1 MQRLRS
7 AAVSPLTRARPPRPP
22 RRLLTRLACVA
33 LLCAAVAPLAG
44 WSNGTSGGDSF
55 GTHDWVVREANVVA
69 AASGYTWLDVDVAQI
84 ATDDPDSQLH
94 DFYHHVYDVWG
105 SSYGDAPTRIAALY
119 AQTVAELKA
128 GDRVAAS
135 RSFGLLSHYYSDINN
150 PLHTDQV
157 PQEKSVHSSYELA
170 AQRYTDAPG
179 ENAAW
184 VVPDGIQ
191 LVSDPAEET
200 RLAAANA
207 HRSYQ
212 GLVGN
217 YSQGRMNPAVVAITS
232 ASLNRASNDLAD
244 LIASAGKASGVAGAI
259 PSVAPP
265 ATPVAPAAPVT
276 PAPSMPAAEATATED
291 STSSAVA
298 TVAVMA
304 LDPEPPTPRMPSGPP
319 LALAFWVVAGSVFS
333 ISLFGALGAE
343 RLAKA

>member
-1 MQRLRS
+1 M
-7 AAVSPLTRARPPRPP
+7 
-22 RRLLTRLACVA
+22 
-33 LLCAAVAPLAG
+33 LCAAVGPIAG

-55 GTHDWVVREANVVA
+55 GTHDWVIREANVVA
-69 AASGYTWLDVDVAQI
+69 AASGYTWLDVDVAQL
-84 ATDDPDSQLH
+84 ASDDPDTQLH
-94 DFYHHVYDVWG
+94 DTYHHVYDVWG

-119 AQTVAELKA
+119 AETVAELRT

-170 AQRYTDAPG
+170 AQKYTDAPG

-212 GLVGN
+212 GLVAN

-232 ASLNRASNDLAD
+232 SSLNRASNDLAD
-244 LIASAGKASGVAGAI
+244 LIASAGKAGGVVGAVASG
-259 PSVAPP
+259 AP
-265 ATPVAPAAPVT
+265 AAAPVAPAAPIV
-276 PAPSMPAAEATATED
+276 PAPITSATEATETEVA
-291 STSSAVA
+291 TSSSVA
-298 TVAVMA
+298 TVAVLT
-304 LDPEPPTPRMPSGPP
+304 LDTEPPSPRLPSGPT
-319 LALAFWVVAGSVFS
+319 LALVFWVVAGSVFS
-333 ISLFGALGAE
+333 VALFGALNTGQVAQG
-343 RLAKA
+343 

>member
-1 MQRLRS
+1 MFGI
-7 AAVSPLTRARPPRPP
+7 ATVSPRNRTRPPRH
-22 RRLLTRLACVA
+22 LLTRLACVA
-33 LLCAAVAPLAG
+33 LLCAAVAPIAG

-55 GTHDWVVREANVVA
+55 GTHDWAVLEANAVA
-69 AASGYTWLDVDVAQI
+69 TAGGYTWLDVDVAQL
-84 ATDDPDSQLH
+84 ASDDPDTQLH
-94 DFYHHVYDVWG
+94 DTYHHIYDVWG

-179 ENAAW
+179 ENVAW

-191 LVSDPAEET
+191 LVADPAEEA

-212 GLVGN
+212 ALVGN
-217 YSQGRMNPAVVAITS
+217 YLQGGMTPTVVAITS
-232 ASLNRASNDLAD
+232 TSLNRASNDLAD
-244 LIASAGKASGVAGAI
+244 LIASAGKASGVTGAVA
-259 PSVAPP
+259 SDAPP
-265 ATPVAPAAPVT
+265 AAPVAPAALV
-276 PAPSMPAAEATATED
+276 PAPSMPATEAPATEVA
-291 STSSAVA
+291 TSPAVA
-298 TVAVMA
+298 TVAVLA
-304 LDPEPPTPRMPSGPP
+304 LDTEPPAPRPPSGPT
-319 LALAFWVVAGSVFS
+319 LALVVWVVAGCVFS
-333 ISLFGALGAE
+333 VALFGALGAQ
-343 RLAKA
+343 RLAKV

>member
-1 MQRLRS
+1 
-7 AAVSPLTRARPPRPP
+7 
-22 RRLLTRLACVA
+22 VA
-33 LLCAAVAPLAG
+33 
-44 WSNGTSGGDSF
+44 
-55 GTHDWVVREANVVA
+55 REANVVA
-69 AASGYTWLDVDVAQI
+69 TASGYTWLDVDVAQL

-105 SSYGDAPTRIAALY
+105 SSYGDAPTRVAALY

-170 AQRYTDAPG
+170 AQTYTDAPG

-217 YSQGRMNPAVVAITS
+217 YSQGGMNPAVVAITS
-232 ASLNRASNDLAD
+232 ASLNRAANDLAD
-244 LIASAGKASGVAGAI
+244 LIASAGAASGVAGA
-259 PSVAPP
+259 VASDV
-265 ATPVAPAAPVT
+265 ATAAPVAPAAPIV
-276 PAPSMPAAEATATED
+276 PVPSMPTTEATAPEVATA
-291 STSSAVA
+291 SVAA
-298 TVAVMA
+298 TVAV
-304 LDPEPPTPRMPSGPP
+304 LTLGTEPPAPRLPSGPA
-319 LALAFWVVAGSVFS
+319 LALVFWVVAGSVFS
-333 ISLFGALGAE
+333 VALFGALSTGQV
-343 RLAKA
+343 AKG